1 MGSGVSKAEHFEVVQ
16 VAEQKEQELNHVQ
29 SEHEKVREE
38 HGRLLEEVQKERKQ
52 AVLERQSSQKHMTEL
67 EDDLNKKTRTVEDL
81 SAQLAERDR
90 AVYNASLETEM
101 CCAVLNGLTISD
113 NMHGEHIPS
122 VDELVASHGTE
133 ANGYGLEDDYRGSSE
148 ALSPE
153 LYAALTAMQGRY
165 AAMHAQLVL
174 AQKKVAQQHRELEDS
189 KELILQQ
196 RKQILTVENR
206 NEKLRHEDPIKRLL
220 KQRRST
226 NAL

>member
-1 MGSGVSKAEHFEVVQ
+1 
-16 VAEQKEQELNHVQ
+16 
-29 SEHEKVREE
+29 
-38 HGRLLEEVQKERKQ
+38 
-52 AVLERQSSQKHMTEL
+52 
-67 EDDLNKKTRTVEDL
+67 
-81 SAQLAERDR
+81 
-90 AVYNASLETEM
+90 M

-133 ANGYGLEDDYRGSSE
+133 ANGYGLEVGLVVDSRLADQHTRLTGLGMQDDYRGSSE